1 MSHCKLSIHTFLL
14 SRSKTCLL
22 FTLLLCF
29 QTGIAA
35 EQENSAALVIADD
48 RLEVAIGL
56 WMDILEDPGGELT
69 IDDVVK
75 PEVAAGFV
83 RSRQEEPGFGFSK
96 SAFWARFTIEN
107 PSSELLAWYLE
118 VDYPLIDY
126 VDLYTP
132 AGGGKFTVQN
142 FGDRQPFQQRPLDYH
157 NIIFLLQEPMD
168 SSNTYYLR
176 FESTSS
182 MNLGLTFWR
191 PKQFVE
197 SATRELI
204 MQGIYYGA
212 LLIMVIYSLLQFLV
226 FRDTAYLY
234 YVLFFTTFGLTQSA
248 INGLAFQFL
257 WPNSIWWAN
266 VNIPFFMFAAL
277 FSFNQWALSN
287 LSQPGQKS
295 YFDRFIRL
303 CQFINVLGVAL
314 AFVAPYALTVKAGT
328 IIAAVTSVAWLLAAT
343 LRSRKGE
350 RSARFF
356 LVAMGLYFIG
366 VVLFTLKTLG
376 VLPGN
381 LITNWSMQWGAF
393 AALVLF
399 SFSTTDKSLQAH
411 KTSEARLEHQVRER
425 TSELEFEKGKSEEAN
440 QAKSRFLAYM
450 SHEIRTPMNGILGMA
465 SLLRDTEL
473 DADQRKLTQTI
484 CDSGDSLINIVNEI
498 LDISKLEANQLEL
511 EQIPFRITD
520 VTGPVYSVMHSLAL
534 NKNLKLISIED
545 PDLPQ
550 VMIGD
555 PFRLTQVLMNLV
567 SNAIKF
573 TKSGQVT
580 LHVALVR
587 DDNDND
593 NDDDRQLIEFKV
605 HDTGIGISKE
615 DQKKL
620 FLPYSQSATE
630 VARLH
635 GGTGLGLVIC
645 RQLVQLMEGEIE
657 LDSAPGAGSTFHF
670 RISLP
675 EGSISM
681 LQDRNAQTGH
691 FVLPPAG
698 LKILQVEDNET
709 NRDVVERILD
719 KYGHEVIS
727 VINGRYAL
735 ELIESGQHVFDVI
748 ISDRHMP
755 EVDGLET
762 ARLIRRMAAP
772 WGSIPILGITASVV
786 AEEMQQCLD
795 AGMDLV
801 LPKPV
806 NERDLLQALAD
817 LLGTGESKPIP
828 TQARALPV
836 LVVDDTE
843 TNLELLRRQLEK
855 LGVSCQ
861 LYQEAVEALE
871 SAKSGS
877 FSAILL
883 DNNMPTMSG
892 IDFAQSLRSWEQD
905 HGSYTPIIAVS
916 GSAQPEDRNRY
927 QAAGM
932 DDCIEKPVKLEQL
945 RKILKPWTVMGEA
958 DSSSATATDEGADQ
972 SAQAPVNL
980 AMLAEI
986 LGTNE
991 SADLREMLE
1000 LFKEHFPPLLAALKT
1015 TAAAKDGKAIRE
1027 AAHAAKS
1034 AASSVAAIALQV
1046 CLEKLEMSAESA
1058 PDTEIESALSHIEN
1072 EFTRVFEFRG
1082 PSPGNTHNDA

>member
-1 MSHCKLSIHTFLL
+1 MRFSVSLGKPSIRTFPLPG
-14 SRSKTCLL
+14 SKTWLL
-22 FTLLLCF
+22 VTLLLCF
-29 QTGIAA
+29 QTCVAA
-35 EQENSAALVIADD
+35 DGENSAALVITAD
-48 RLEVAIGL
+48 RLEVALGP
-56 WMDILEDPGGELT
+56 WMEILEDPGGQLT

-75 PEVAAGFV
+75 PDVAAGFS
-83 RSRQEEPGFGFSK
+83 RSGQKEPGFGFSK

-107 PSSELLAWYLE
+107 ASSELLDWYLE
-118 VDYPLIDY
+118 VNYPLIDH
-126 VDLYTP
+126 VDFYTP
-132 AGGGKFTVQN
+132 AGSGKFTVQN
-142 FGDRQPFQQRPLDYH
+142 YGDRQPFQQRPLNYH
-157 NIIFLLQEPMD
+157 NIVFFLQEPMD
-168 SSNTYYLR
+168 SSNTYYVR
-176 FESTSS
+176 FESSSS

-191 PKQFVE
+191 PKQFIE
-197 SATRELI
+197 ASTRELVVL
-204 MQGIYYGA
+204 GVYYGA
-212 LLIMVIYSLLQFLV
+212 MLIMVIYSLLQFVV
-226 FRDTAYLY
+226 FRDPGYLY
-234 YVLFFTTFGLTQSA
+234 YVLFFTTWGLANMA

-257 WPNSIWWAN
+257 WPNATWWGN
-266 VNIPFFMFAAL
+266 VNIPFFIFAAL

-295 YFDRFIRL
+295 YFDRFFRI
-303 CQFINVLGVAL
+303 CQPVNVLGMVL
-314 AFVAPYALTVKAGT
+314 AFIAPYALTVKAGT
-328 IIAAVTSVAWLLAAT
+328 IMAAITAVAWLIFAT

-356 LVAMGLYFIG
+356 LVALGFYFIG
-366 VVLFTLKTLG
+366 ILLFTLKTLG

-381 LITNWSMQWGAF
+381 FFTNWSMQWGAF

-399 SFSTTDKSLQAH
+399 SFSTTDQSLQALKH
-411 KTSEARLEHQVRER
+411 SEARLERQVRER
-425 TSELEFEKGKSEEAN
+425 TKELEFEKGKSEEAN
-440 QAKSRFLAYM
+440 QAKSQFLAYM

-520 VTGPVYSVMHSLAL
+520 VTGPVFSVMHSLAL
-534 NKNLKLISIED
+534 DKNLKLISVED

-573 TKSGQVT
+573 TQAGQVT
-580 LHVALVR
+580 VHVAPVR
-587 DDNDND
+587 DDNG
-593 NDDDRQLIEFKV
+593 RQLIEFKV
-605 HDTGIGISKE
+605 RDTGIGISKE
-615 DQKKL
+615 NQKKL
-620 FLPYSQSATE
+620 FMPYSQSATE

-645 RQLVQLMEGEIE
+645 RQLVQLMGGEIE

-670 RISLP
+670 RIFLP
-675 EGSISM
+675 EGSASM
-681 LQDRNAQTGH
+681 LHDMKAATGH

-709 NRDVVERILD
+709 NRDVVERILR

-735 ELIESGQHVFDVI
+735 ELIESGQHIFDAI

-755 EVDGLET
+755 EMDGLET
-762 ARLIRRMAAP
+762 ARRIRRMAAP

-795 AGMDLV
+795 AGMDQV

-817 LLGTGESKPIP
+817 LIGPGDSTRSQP
-828 TQARALPV
+828 RALPV

-843 TNLELLRRQLEK
+843 TNLELMRRQLEK

-861 LYQEAVEALE
+861 LYQQAVAALE
-871 SAKSGS
+871 AAKSGS

-883 DNNMPTMSG
+883 DNNMPGMSG
-892 IDFAQSLRSWEQD
+892 VDFTRELRSWEADQ
-905 HGSYTPIIAVS
+905 GCYTPIVAVT

-932 DDCIEKPVKLEQL
+932 DDCIEKPVRLEQL
-945 RKILKPWTVMGEA
+945 KKTLKPWTAMREG
-958 DSSSATATDEGADQ
+958 DSASATAPDEAADEA
-972 SAQAPVNL
+972 SQAPVNL

-991 SADLREMLE
+991 AADLHEMLG
-1000 LFKEHFPPLLAALKT
+1000 LFKEHFPPLLAALRP
-1015 TAAAKDGKAIRE
+1015 TAATKNGKALSE

-1034 AASSVAAIALQV
+1034 AASSVAAMPLKD
-1046 CLEKLEMSAESA
+1046 CLEKLEMIAESA
-1058 PDTEIESALSHIEN
+1058 TEAEIETALSRIEG
-1072 EFTRVFEFRG
+1072 EVVRVFEFRVQA
-1082 PSPGNTHNDA
+1082 PGNASNEA